1 MTIGAIEVAIAIWV
15 LVGAAPIAA
24 AGVQT
29 VLLVAMNVGGL
40 LWARDS
46 IADPGAMITQNF
58 AFLALVWV
66 VACRDAARHE
76 QHV

>member
-1 MTIGAIEVAIAIWV
+1 
-15 LVGAAPIAA
+15 
-24 AGVQT
+24 
-29 VLLVAMNVGGL
+29 MNVGGL
-40 LWARDS
+40 LYARDS

-66 VACRDAARHE
+66 VACRDAARRE